1 MTDIRRNF
9 ITCLGEET
17 SVASRLT
24 PVQAVG
30 DGRVVGG
37 GGWVDQGCGCSIVRV
52 FKKPALMHFEAE
64 GLQIPVLITVPL

>member
-37 GGWVDQGCGCSIVRV
+37 GVDGWIRGVVA
-52 FKKPALMHFEAE
+52 ALSGF
-64 GLQIPVLITVPL
+64 LKSQLSCTLKQRDCRFQF